1 MSLGAVVSMVL
12 FNQNSKVREA
22 LVQVREELDEHL
34 DAINE
39 NTGEI
44 QSNYAYVQ
52 KIDARLDEL
61 FVRLDRI
68 ERLLDH
74 RTPRSSVKPLT
85 HGEKQVFLVLY
96 TEEESLT
103 YPEISRRTGYP
114 EALVK
119 HHINEIIEK
128 GIPVVKSYF
137 NSTPY
142 LKLEPRFKELQ
153 AKENLVNLS
162 LQSFVSE

>member
-1 MSLGAVVSMVL
+1 M
-12 FNQNSKVREA
+12 QKV
-22 LVQVREELDEHL
+22 
-34 DAINE
+34 
-39 NTGEI
+39 
-44 QSNYAYVQ
+44 
-52 KIDARLDEL
+52 DARIDEL
-61 FVRLDRI
+61 FVRLERI
-68 ERLLDH
+68 ERLLE
-74 RTPRSSVKPLT
+74 RQAPRSSLKPLT
-85 HGEKQVFLVLY
+85 HSEKQVFLVLY

-103 YPEISRRTGYP
+103 YPEMSRRTGYP

-119 HHINEIIEK
+119 HNINEIIEK
-128 GIPVVKSYF
+128 GIPIVKSYF